1 MGVWDLRPKME
12 DEDGVP
18 DVLLEDERV
27 NEDRDVE
34 DLEKRNEPNNAPSA
48 SCKAIT
54 AIATTHTAE
63 MIDAFTMAALC
74 LA

>member
-18 DVLLEDERV
+18 DVLLEDVRV
-27 NEDRDVE
+27 NEDRDVD

-48 SCKAIT
+48 TENNKQANKLISMLT
-54 AIATTHTAE
+54 
-63 MIDAFTMAALC
+63 L
-74 LA
+74 